1 MTKRFFCQ
9 FLKRFRNYRIPA
21 SYSIRST
28 KNVICN
34 FVCGTKHKM
43 KKEKHLCCKTKNCEA
58 EYLTT
63 SCSILNQWRVFLVKP
78 HNHIVLSSYNNIDRG
93 FDEWFEPKKTYYCT

>member
-58 EYLTT
+58 EYLIT
-63 SCSILNQWRVFLVKP
+63 SCSVLNHNGKYFKTLKNKIISQIL
-78 HNHIVLSSYNNIDRG
+78 YNIN
-93 FDEWFEPKKTYYCT
+93 